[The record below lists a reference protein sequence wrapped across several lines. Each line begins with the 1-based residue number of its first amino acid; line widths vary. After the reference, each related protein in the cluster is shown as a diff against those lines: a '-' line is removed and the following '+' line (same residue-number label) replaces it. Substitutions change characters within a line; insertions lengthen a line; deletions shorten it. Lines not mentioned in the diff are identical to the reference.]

1 MAIETYLGNKNL
13 KKVGVPVEYTQEQVQ
28 EYIKCSRNPAYFIK
42 NYVKIVNVDAG
53 LVDFDLWPFQ
63 EEMVHKFEDN
73 RFVICKLP
81 RQVGKTT
88 TVAAYILWRVLFTDQ
103 YSVAILANKLAQA
116 REILGRIQTAYEWLP
131 KWLQQGVK
139 EWNKGNIELENG
151 SEILAS
157 ATSSSAIRGTSQ
169 NLIYL
174 DEFAFVPNNLQE
186 EFFASVF
193 PTISSGTSTKVL
205 VTSTPNGMNMFYKI
219 WVDSE
224 EGNNSYVRHDVHW
237 SDVPGRDEAWKKE
250 TIKNTSEEQFRQ
262 EFECEFLGSTA
273 TLIDGR
279 KLAQI
284 PFKTP
289 IKSKNGFDIYEEP
302 IRDRM
307 YVITVDSARG
317 LGLDYSALVVF
328 DVTDIPYK
336 IVGKYR
342 SKEISP
348 MFYPDVI
355 VNAARK
361 YNDAFVLV
369 ELNDLG
375 ETVANIIQQDL
386 EYENILSTSV
396 KGRGGQ
402 QIGGGFSH
410 RIQLGVKTTKTVKR
424 IGCSHLKDIVEN
436 DKIIIND
443 YDLLQELSVFINK
456 RNSYEAEEGHHD
468 DLVMCAVLFSWL
480 VRQEFFIELTD
491 NDVRNRLYLENQKM
505 IEDDVLPFGILDDGH
520 FAYEPEESMGPLGY
534 KYSVEDVVDF

>member
-1 MAIETYLGNKNL
+1 MSTQTYLGNKNL
-13 KKVGVPVEYTQEQVQ
+13 KRVDVQVEYTQDQVK
-28 EYIKCSRNPAYFIK
+28 EYLKCARDPIYFIK
-42 NYVKIVNVDAG
+42 TYVKIVNVDTG
-53 LVDFDLWPFQ
+53 LVNFDLWPFQ
-63 EEMVHKFEDN
+63 EEMVNKFDQN

-88 TVAAYILWRVLFTDQ
+88 TVAAYILWKVLFTEQ

-193 PTISSGTSTKVL
+193 PTVSSGTSTKVL

-224 EGNNSYVRHDVHW
+224 ENRNSYVRHEVHW
-237 SDVPGRDEAWKKE
+237 SDVPGRDEAWKQE

-262 EFECEFLGSTA
+262 EFECEFLGSSN
-273 TLIDGR
+273 TLINPR

-284 PFKTP
+284 PFKNP
-289 IKSKNGFDIYEEP
+289 IVSKNNMQLYEEP
-302 IRDRM
+302 KPERL
-307 YVITVDSARG
+307 YVITVDTARG
-317 LGLDYSALVVF
+317 LGLDYSAFVIF

-336 IVGKYR
+336 VVGKYR
-342 SKEISP
+342 SKDLSP
-348 MFYPDVI
+348 MYYPDVV

-361 YNDAFVLV
+361 YNEAFVLV

-375 ETVANIIQQDL
+375 EQIATVIQQDL
-386 EYENILSTSV
+386 EYENILTTSV

-410 RIQLGVKTTKTVKR
+410 RVQLGVKTTKTVKR
-424 IGCSHLKDIVEN
+424 VGCSNLKDLIEN

-443 YDLLQELSVFINK
+443 YDLLQELTTFINK

-468 DLVMCAVLFSWL
+468 DLVMCTVLFSWI
-480 VRQEFFIELTD
+480 VRQDFFIELTD
-491 NDVRNRLYLENQKM
+491 NDVRTRLFQENQKM
-505 IEDDVLPFGILDDGH
+505 IEDDVLPFGIIDDGH
-520 FAYEPEESMGPLGY
+520 SELIEDPVMGPLGY
-534 KYSVEDVVDF
+534 PVLDDATF

>member
-1 MAIETYLGNKNL
+1 MAIENYLGNKNL

-28 EYIKCSRNPAYFIK
+28 EYIKCARDPIYFIRT
-42 NYVKIVNVDAG
+42 YVKIVHVDYG
-53 LVDFDLWPFQ
+53 LVNFDLWPFQ
-63 EEMVHKFEDN
+63 EEMVQKFGDN

-88 TVAAYILWRVLFTDQ
+88 TVAAYILWQVLFNEQ

-116 REILGRIQTAYEWLP
+116 REILGRIQNAYEHLP

-193 PTISSGTSTKVL
+193 PTISSGTTTKVL
-205 VTSTPNGMNMFYKI
+205 ITSTPNGMNMFYKI

-224 EGNNSYVRHDVHW
+224 EGNNDYVRHGVHW
-237 SDVPGRDEAWKKE
+237 SDVPGRDEKWKKE

-284 PFKTP
+284 PFIHP
-289 IKSKNGFDIYEEP
+289 IKTRNGFDIYEKP
-302 IRDRM
+302 KPDRL

-317 LGLDYSALVVF
+317 LGLDYSAFLVF
-328 DVTDIPYK
+328 DVTEMPYK
-336 IVGKYR
+336 VVGKYR

-355 VNAARK
+355 VNAATM
-361 YNDAFVLV
+361 YNNAFVLV

-375 ETVANIIQQDL
+375 ETVASIIQQDL

-396 KGRGGQ
+396 RGRGGQ
-402 QIGGGFSH
+402 QVGGGFAH

-424 IGCSHLKDIVEN
+424 VGCSHLKDVVEN
-436 DKIIIND
+436 NKIILND

-480 VRQEFFIELTD
+480 VRQDFFIELTD
-491 NDVRNRLYLENQKM
+491 NDVRSRLYQENQKM
-505 IEDDVLPFGILDDGH
+505 IEDDVLPFGIVNDGH
-520 FAYEPEESMGPLGY
+520 DVYHADDTVGPLGY
-534 KYSVEDVVDF
+534 KYDVEDVVDF

>member
-1 MAIETYLGNKNL
+1 MSIETYLGNKNL
-13 KKVGVPVEYTQEQVQ
+13 KRVGVPVEYTQEQVK
-28 EYIKCSRNPAYFIK
+28 EYIKCSRDAAYFIR
-42 NYVKIVNVDAG
+42 NYVKIVNVDTG

-63 EEMVHKFEDN
+63 EEMVHKFNDN

-88 TVAAYILWRVLFTDQ
+88 TVAAYILWQVLFNDQ

-193 PTISSGTSTKVL
+193 PTVSSGTSTKVL

-237 SDVPGRDEAWKKE
+237 SDVPGRDEKWKQE

-262 EFECEFLGSTA
+262 EFECEFLGSSS
-273 TLIDGR
+273 TLINGR

-284 PFKTP
+284 PF
-289 IKSKNGFDIYEEP
+289 IKPLHSTNGFDIYEKP
-302 IRDRM
+302 QKDHL
-307 YVITVDSARG
+307 YVITVDTARG
-317 LGLDYSALVVF
+317 VGLDYSALVVF

-355 VNAARK
+355 VNAAK
-361 YNDAFVLV
+361 MYNEAFILV

-375 ETVANIIQQDL
+375 ETVATIIQQDL

-402 QIGGGFSH
+402 QVSGGHSH

-424 IGCSHLKDIVEN
+424 IGCSNLKDVVEN
-436 DKIIIND
+436 DKMIIND

-456 RNSYEAEEGHHD
+456 RSSYEAEEGHHD

-491 NDVRNRLYLENQKM
+491 NDVRSRLYLENQKM
-505 IEDDVLPFGILDDGH
+505 IEDDVLPFGIVDDGH
-520 FAYEPEESMGPLGY
+520 DTHHVEDNVSPLGY
-534 KYSVEDVVDF
+534 TYDVRDVVDF

>member
-1 MAIETYLGNKNL
+1 MIDRGYNGNANL
-13 KKVGVPVEYTQEQVQ
+13 KKKGQAIEWTQDTIQ
-28 EYIKCSRNPAYFIK
+28 EFVKCSKDPIYFAEKYIKIVHVDHGLIPIQMYDYQKEIVEKFVNNRRTTVVTSRQA
-42 NYVKIVNVDAG
+42 
-53 LVDFDLWPFQ
+53 
-63 EEMVHKFEDN
+63 
-73 RFVICKLP
+73 
-81 RQVGKTT
+81 GKTT
-88 TVAAYILWRVLFTDQ
+88 TAVCVILHYVLFNEHKT
-103 YSVAILANKLAQA
+103 VALLANKGDAA
-116 REILGRIQTAYEWLP
+116 REILDRIKVAYEALP
-131 KWLQQGVK
+131 AWLQQGVV
-139 EWNKGNIELENG
+139 EWNKGSVEFENG
-151 SEILAS
+151 CKIIAS
-157 ATSSSAIRGTSQ
+157 ATSSSAIRGKSIS
-169 NLIYL
+169 LLYI
-174 DEFAFVPNNLQE
+174 DETAFVENWD

-237 SDVPGRDEAWKKE
+237 SDVPGRDEKWKQE

-262 EFECEFLGSTA
+262 EFECEFLGSSA
-273 TLIDGR
+273 TLINGR

-284 PFKTP
+284 PFIHPLHST
-289 IKSKNGFDIYEEP
+289 NGFDIYEKP
-302 IRDRM
+302 KKDHL
-307 YVITVDSARG
+307 YVITVDTARG
-317 LGLDYSALVVF
+317 VGLDYSALVVF
-328 DVTDIPYK
+328 DVTDLPYK
-336 IVGKYR
+336 VVGKYR

-355 VNAARK
+355 VNAAK
-361 YNDAFVLV
+361 MYNDAFILV

-375 ETVANIIQQDL
+375 ETVATIIQQDL

-402 QIGGGFSH
+402 QLNGGHSH

-424 IGCSHLKDIVEN
+424 IGCSNLKDVVEN
-436 DKIIIND
+436 DKMIIND

-491 NDVRNRLYLENQKM
+491 NDVRSRLYLENQKM
-505 IEDDVLPFGILDDGH
+505 IEDDVLPFGIVDDGH
-520 FAYEPEESMGPLGY
+520 DTHHVEDSVGPLGY
-534 KYSVEDVVDF
+534 SYDVRDVVDF

>member
-42 NYVKIVNVDAG
+42 NYVKIVNVDTG
-53 LVDFDLWPFQ
+53 LVDFSLWPFQ
-63 EEMVHKFEDN
+63 EEMVNKFEDN

-205 VTSTPNGMNMFYKI
+205 ITSTPNGMNMFYKI

-302 IRDRM
+302 VRDRM

-402 QIGGGFSH
+402 QVGGGFSH

-424 IGCSHLKDIVEN
+424 IGCSHLKDIVES
-436 DKIIIND
+436 DKVIIND

-491 NDVRNRLYLENQKM
+491 NDVRNRLYLENQRM
-505 IEDDVLPFGILDDGH
+505 IEDDVLPFGIVDDGH
-520 FAYEPEESMGPLGY
+520 YAHEPEEHVGPLGY

>member
-1 MAIETYLGNKNL
+1 MSIETYLGNKNL
-13 KKVGVPVEYTQEQVQ
+13 KRVGVPVEYTQEQVK
-28 EYIKCSRNPAYFIK
+28 EYIKCSRDAAYFIR

-53 LVDFDLWPFQ
+53 LVDFDMWPFQ
-63 EEMVHKFEDN
+63 EEMVHKFNDN

-88 TVAAYILWRVLFTDQ
+88 TVAAYILWQVLFNDQ

-193 PTISSGTSTKVL
+193 PTVSSGTSTKVL

-237 SDVPGRDEAWKKE
+237 SDVPGRDEKWKQE

-262 EFECEFLGSTA
+262 EFECEFLGSSS
-273 TLIDGR
+273 TLINGR

-284 PFKTP
+284 PFVKPLHST
-289 IKSKNGFDIYEEP
+289 NGFDIYEKP
-302 IRDRM
+302 QKDHL
-307 YVITVDSARG
+307 YVITVDTARG
-317 LGLDYSALVVF
+317 VGLDYSALVVF

-355 VNAARK
+355 VNAAK
-361 YNDAFVLV
+361 MYNEAFILV

-375 ETVANIIQQDL
+375 ETVATIIQQDL

-402 QIGGGFSH
+402 QVSGGHSH

-424 IGCSHLKDIVEN
+424 IGCSNLKDVVEN
-436 DKIIIND
+436 DKMIIND

-456 RNSYEAEEGHHD
+456 RSSYEAEEGHHD

-491 NDVRNRLYLENQKM
+491 NDVRSRLYLENQKM
-505 IEDDVLPFGILDDGH
+505 IEDDVLPFGIVDDGH
-520 FAYEPEESMGPLGY
+520 DTHHVEDNVSPLGY
-534 KYSVEDVVDF
+534 TYDVRDVVDF

>member
-1 MAIETYLGNKNL
+1 M
-13 KKVGVPVEYTQEQVQ
+13 
-28 EYIKCSRNPAYFIK
+28 
-42 NYVKIVNVDAG
+42 VN
-53 LVDFDLWPFQ
+53 
-63 EEMVHKFEDN
+63 KFEDN

-205 VTSTPNGMNMFYKI
+205 ITSTPNGMNMFYKI

-302 IRDRM
+302 VRDRM

-402 QIGGGFSH
+402 QVGGGFSH

-424 IGCSHLKDIVEN
+424 IGCSHLKDIVES
-436 DKIIIND
+436 DKVIIND

-491 NDVRNRLYLENQKM
+491 NDVRNRLYLENQRM
-505 IEDDVLPFGILDDGH
+505 IEDDVLPFGIVDDGH
-520 FAYEPEESMGPLGY
+520 YAHEPEEHVGPLGY

>member
-1 MAIETYLGNKNL
+1 MSTQTYLGNKNL
-13 KKVGVPVEYTQEQVQ
+13 KRVDVQVEYTQDQVK
-28 EYIKCSRNPAYFIK
+28 EYLKCARDPIYFIK
-42 NYVKIVNVDAG
+42 TYVKIVNVDTG
-53 LVDFDLWPFQ
+53 LVNFDLWPFQ
-63 EEMVHKFEDN
+63 EEMVNKFDQN

-88 TVAAYILWRVLFTDQ
+88 TVAAYILWKVLFTEQ

-193 PTISSGTSTKVL
+193 PTVSSGTSTKVL

-224 EGNNSYVRHDVHW
+224 ENRNSYVRHEVHW
-237 SDVPGRDEAWKKE
+237 SDVPGRDEAWKQE

-262 EFECEFLGSTA
+262 EFECEFLGSSN
-273 TLIDGR
+273 TLINPR
-279 KLAQI
+279 KLEQI
-284 PFKTP
+284 PFKNP
-289 IKSKNGFDIYEEP
+289 IVSKNNMQLYEEP
-302 IRDRM
+302 KPERL
-307 YVITVDSARG
+307 YVITVDTARG
-317 LGLDYSALVVF
+317 LGLDYSAFVIF

-336 IVGKYR
+336 VVGKYR
-342 SKEISP
+342 SKDLSP
-348 MFYPDVI
+348 MYYPDVV

-361 YNDAFVLV
+361 YNEAFVLV

-375 ETVANIIQQDL
+375 EQIATVIQQDL
-386 EYENILSTSV
+386 EYENILTTSV

-410 RIQLGVKTTKTVKR
+410 RVQLGVKTTKTVKR
-424 IGCSHLKDIVEN
+424 VGCSNLKDLIEN

-443 YDLLQELSVFINK
+443 YDLLQELTTFINK

-468 DLVMCAVLFSWL
+468 DLVMCTVLFSWI
-480 VRQEFFIELTD
+480 VRQDFFIELTD
-491 NDVRNRLYLENQKM
+491 NDVRTRLFQENQKM
-505 IEDDVLPFGILDDGH
+505 IEDDVLPFGIIDDGH
-520 FAYEPEESMGPLGY
+520 SELIEDPVMGPLGY
-534 KYSVEDVVDF
+534 PVLDDATF

>member
-1 MAIETYLGNKNL
+1 
-13 KKVGVPVEYTQEQVQ
+13 
-28 EYIKCSRNPAYFIK
+28 
-42 NYVKIVNVDAG
+42 
-53 LVDFDLWPFQ
+53 
-63 EEMVHKFEDN
+63 
-73 RFVICKLP
+73 
-81 RQVGKTT
+81 
-88 TVAAYILWRVLFTDQ
+88 
-103 YSVAILANKLAQA
+103 
-116 REILGRIQTAYEWLP
+116 
-131 KWLQQGVK
+131 
-139 EWNKGNIELENG
+139 
-151 SEILAS
+151 
-157 ATSSSAIRGTSQ
+157 
-169 NLIYL
+169 
-174 DEFAFVPNNLQE
+174 
-186 EFFASVF
+186 
-193 PTISSGTSTKVL
+193 
-205 VTSTPNGMNMFYKI
+205 MNHFYKM
-219 WVDSE
+219 WTDATEKLSQ
-224 EGNNSYVRHDVHW
+224 YVPIEVHW
-237 SDVPGRDEAWKKE
+237 SQVPGRDEKWKQE
-250 TIKNTSEEQFRQ
+250 TIANTSEEQFRQ

-302 IRDRM
+302 VRDRM

-402 QIGGGFSH
+402 QVGGGFSH

-424 IGCSHLKDIVEN
+424 IGCSHLKDIVES
-436 DKIIIND
+436 DKVIIND

-491 NDVRNRLYLENQKM
+491 NDVRNRLYLENQRM
-505 IEDDVLPFGILDDGH
+505 IEDDVLPFGIVDDGH
-520 FAYEPEESMGPLGY
+520 YAHEPEEHVGPLGY

>member
-1 MAIETYLGNKNL
+1 MPTENYLGNRNL
-13 KKVGVPVEYTQEQVQ
+13 KKIGVPVEYTQEQVQ
-28 EYIKCSRNPAYFIK
+28 QYIKCSKDPVYFIK
-42 NYVKIVNVDAG
+42 NYVKIVHVDYG

-63 EEMVHKFEDN
+63 QEMVGKFDDN

-88 TVAAYILWRVLFTDQ
+88 TVAAYILWQVLFNDQ
-103 YSVAILANKLAQA
+103 FSVAILANKQAQA
-116 REILGRIQTAYEWLP
+116 REILGRIQTAYEHLP

-193 PTISSGTSTKVL
+193 PTISSGTTTKVL
-205 VTSTPNGMNMFYKI
+205 ITSTPNGMNMFYKI

-250 TIKNTSEEQFRQ
+250 TIKNTSEEQFSQ
-262 EFECEFLGSTA
+262 EFECEFLGSSQ
-273 TLIDGR
+273 TLINGR

-284 PFKTP
+284 PFIHP
-289 IKSKNGFDIYEEP
+289 RYRHNNFDIYEKPKEN
-302 IRDRM
+302 RL
-307 YVITVDSARG
+307 YVITVDTARG
-317 LGLDYSALVVF
+317 VGLDYSALVVF

-336 IVGKYR
+336 VVGKYR
-342 SKEISP
+342 SREISP
-348 MFYPDVI
+348 MFFPDVV
-355 VNAARK
+355 VNAAK
-361 YNDAFVLV
+361 MYNDAFVLV

-375 ETVANIIQQDL
+375 EQVASVIQQDL

-402 QIGGGFSH
+402 QVGGGFAN
-410 RIQLGVKTTKTVKR
+410 RIQLGVKTTKTTKR
-424 IGCSHLKDIVEN
+424 IGCSNLKDLVEN
-436 DKIIIND
+436 DKLIIND

-468 DLVMCAVLFSWL
+468 DLVMCTVLFSWL

-491 NDVRNRLYLENQKM
+491 NDIRSRLYLENQKL
-505 IEDDVLPFGILDDGH
+505 IEDDVLPFGIVDDGH
-520 FAYEPEESMGPLGY
+520 DRFVQEDVVGPLGY
-534 KYSVEDVVDF
+534 QYSVEDVTNF

>member
-13 KKVGVPVEYTQEQVQ
+13 KKVGVPVEFTQEQVQ
-28 EYIKCSRNPAYFIK
+28 EYIKCSRDPIHFIK
-42 NYVKIVNVDAG
+42 KYVKIVHVDYG
-53 LVDFDLWPFQ
+53 LVNFDLWPFQ
-63 EEMVHKFEDN
+63 EEMVEKFGDN

-88 TVAAYILWRVLFTDQ
+88 TVAAYILWQVLFNDQ
-103 YSVAILANKLAQA
+103 FSVAILANKLAQA
-116 REILGRIQTAYEWLP
+116 REILGRIQTAYEHLP

-174 DEFAFVPNNLQE
+174 DEFAFVPNNIQE

-193 PTISSGTSTKVL
+193 PTISSGTTTKVL
-205 VTSTPNGMNMFYKI
+205 ITSTPNGMNMFYKI

-224 EGNNSYVRHDVHW
+224 EGHNDYVRQEVHW
-237 SDVPGRDEAWKKE
+237 SDVPGRDEKWRQE
-250 TIKNTSEEQFRQ
+250 TVKNTSDEQFRQ

-273 TLIDGR
+273 TLINGR
-279 KLAQI
+279 KLATV
-284 PFKTP
+284 PFVHP
-289 IKSKNGFDIYEEP
+289 IKTRNGFDIYEKPNKE
-302 IRDRM
+302 RL
-307 YVITVDSARG
+307 YVITVDTSRG
-317 LGLDYSALVVF
+317 VGLDYSAFVVF
-328 DVTDIPYK
+328 DVTEMPYK
-336 IVGKYR
+336 VVGKYR
-342 SKEISP
+342 SKDISP
-348 MFYPDVI
+348 MLYPDVI
-355 VNAARK
+355 VNAARM
-361 YNDAFVLV
+361 YGDAFLLI

-375 ETVANIIQQDL
+375 EQVANIIQQDL
-386 EYENILSTSV
+386 EYENILTTSV

-402 QIGGGFSH
+402 RVGAGFSH

-424 IGCSHLKDIVEN
+424 IGCSNLKDVIEN
-436 DKIIIND
+436 DKLILND
-443 YDLLQELSVFINK
+443 YDLIQELSVFINK

-491 NDVRNRLYLENQKM
+491 NDIRSRLYLENQKM
-505 IEDDVLPFGILDDGH
+505 IEDDVLPFGIVDDGH
-520 FAYEPEESMGPLGY
+520 DTFNDDVSPLGY
-534 KYSVEDVVDF
+534 SYTLEDIVNQ

>member
-1 MAIETYLGNKNL
+1 MAIENYLGNKNL

-28 EYIKCSRNPAYFIK
+28 EYIKCSRDPIHFIK
-42 NYVKIVNVDAG
+42 KYVKIINVDHG
-53 LVDFDLWPFQ
+53 LVDFNLWPFQ
-63 EEMVHKFEDN
+63 EEMVEKFGDN

-88 TVAAYILWRVLFTDQ
+88 TVAAYILWQVLFNEQ

-116 REILGRIQTAYEWLP
+116 REILGRIQNAYEHLP

-174 DEFAFVPNNLQE
+174 DEFAFVSNNLQE

-193 PTISSGTSTKVL
+193 PTISSGTTTKVL
-205 VTSTPNGMNMFYKI
+205 ITSTPNGMNMFYKI

-224 EGNNSYVRHDVHW
+224 EGNNDYVRHDVHW
-237 SDVPGRDEAWKKE
+237 SDVPGRDAAWKKE
-250 TIKNTSEEQFRQ
+250 TVKNTSEEQFRQ

-284 PFKTP
+284 PFIHP
-289 IKSKNGFDIYEEP
+289 IESKNGFDIYEQP
-302 IRDRM
+302 RDNHQ
-307 YVITVDSARG
+307 YIITVDTARG
-317 LGLDYSALVVF
+317 VGLDYSALIVF
-328 DVTDIPYK
+328 DVTEMPYK

-355 VNAARK
+355 VNTARK
-361 YNDAFVLV
+361 FNEAFILV

-375 ETVANIIQQDL
+375 ETVATIIQQDL

-402 QIGGGFSH
+402 QVNGGFSH

-424 IGCSHLKDIVEN
+424 VGCSHLKDLVEN
-436 DKIIIND
+436 NKIILND

-468 DLVMCAVLFSWL
+468 DLVMCTVLFSWL
-480 VRQEFFIELTD
+480 VRQDFFIELTD
-491 NDVRNRLYLENQKM
+491 NDVRSRLYQENQKM
-505 IEDDVLPFGILDDGH
+505 IEDDVLPFGIVNDGH
-520 FAYEPEESMGPLGY
+520 DAYHGEDPTSPLGY
-534 KYSVEDVVDF
+534 TYDVEDVVDF

>member
-1 MAIETYLGNKNL
+1 MTSQNYLGNKNL
-13 KKVGVPVEYTQEQVQ
+13 KRVGVPVEFTQEQVK
-28 EYIKCSRNPAYFIK
+28 EYIKCSRDPIHFIRQ
-42 NYVKIVNVDAG
+42 YVKIVNVDEG
-53 LVDFDLWPFQ
+53 LVNFEMWPFQ
-63 EEMVHKFEDN
+63 EEMVQKFGDN

-88 TVAAYILWRVLFTDQ
+88 TVAAYILWQVLFNEQ

-116 REILGRIQTAYEWLP
+116 REILGRIQTAYEHLP

-193 PTISSGTSTKVL
+193 PTVSSGTSTKVL
-205 VTSTPNGMNMFYKI
+205 ITSTPNGMNMFYKI

-224 EGNNSYVRHDVHW
+224 EGNNDYIRQDVHW
-237 SDVPGRDEAWKKE
+237 SDVPGRDEKWKEE

-262 EFECEFLGSTA
+262 EFECEFLGSTS
-273 TLIDGR
+273 TLINGR

-284 PFKTP
+284 PFKKP
-289 IKSKNGFDIYEEP
+289 IQSVNGFDIYEKP
-302 IRDRM
+302 KPDHL
-307 YVITVDSARG
+307 YVITVDTSRG
-317 LGLDYSALVVF
+317 VGLDYSAFVVF

-342 SKEISP
+342 SKDISP

-355 VNAARK
+355 VNAARM
-361 YNDAFVLV
+361 YNDAFLLI

-375 ETVANIIQQDL
+375 ETVATIAQQDL
-386 EYENILSTSV
+386 EYENVLTTSV

-402 QIGGGFSH
+402 QVGGGFAH
-410 RIQLGVKTTKTVKR
+410 RVQLGVKTTKTVKR
-424 IGCSHLKDIVEN
+424 IGCSNLKDIVEN
-436 DKIIIND
+436 DKVILND

-505 IEDDVLPFGILDDGH
+505 IEDDVLPFGIIDDGQDTLQQEDS
-520 FAYEPEESMGPLGY
+520 YGSLGY
-534 KYSVEDVVDF
+534 QYSVEDTVDF

>member
-1 MAIETYLGNKNL
+1 MVAETYLGNKNL
-13 KKVGVPVEYTQEQVQ
+13 KRVGVNVEYTQEEVQ
-28 EYIKCSRNPAYFIK
+28 EYLKCARDPSYFIK
-42 NYVKIVNVDAG
+42 NYVKIVNVDDG
-53 LVDFDLWPFQ
+53 LVNFELWPFQ
-63 EEMVHKFEDN
+63 EQMVSTFEDE

-88 TVAAYILWRVLFTDQ
+88 TVAAYILWRVLFTEQ

-157 ATSSSAIRGTSQ
+157 ATSASAIRGTSQ

-193 PTISSGTSTKVL
+193 PTVSSGKSTKVL
-205 VTSTPNGMNMFYKI
+205 ITSTPNGMNMFYKI

-224 EGNNSYVRHDVHW
+224 EGRNSYARHEVHW
-237 SDVPGRDEAWKKE
+237 SDVPGRDAKWKEE

-262 EFECEFLGSTA
+262 EFECEFLGSA
-273 TLIDGR
+273 NTLINPR

-284 PFKTP
+284 PF
-289 IKSKNGFDIYEEP
+289 IKPYESKNGYDFYEAPKPE
-302 IRDRM
+302 RL
-307 YVITVDSARG
+307 YVITVDTARG
-317 LGLDYSALVVF
+317 VGLDYSAFVVF
-328 DVTDIPYK
+328 DVTELPYRV
-336 IVGKYR
+336 VGKYR

-348 MFYPDVI
+348 MFYPDVV
-355 VNAARK
+355 VNTAKA
-361 YNDAFVLV
+361 YNEAFLLI

-375 ETVANIIQQDL
+375 EQIATVVQQDL
-386 EYENILSTSV
+386 EYDNVLTTSV

-402 QIGGGFSH
+402 QVGGGFSH
-410 RIQLGVKTTKTVKR
+410 RVQLGVKTTKTTKR
-424 IGCSHLKDIVEN
+424 VGCSNLKDLVEN
-436 DKIIIND
+436 DKLIIND
-443 YDLLQELSVFINK
+443 YDLLQELSTFINI
-456 RNSYEAEEGHHD
+456 RNSYQAEEGHHD
-468 DLVMCAVLFSWL
+468 DLVMCTVLFSWL

-491 NDVRNRLYLENQKM
+491 NDVRNRLYLENQRM
-505 IEDDVLPFGILDDGH
+505 IEDDVLPFGIIDDGH
-520 FAYEPEESMGPLGY
+520 EAHLEEEMISPLGY
-534 KYSVEDVVDF
+534 SLEDIQGL

>member
-1 MAIETYLGNKNL
+1 MAIENYLGNKNL

-42 NYVKIVNVDAG
+42 NYVKIVNVDTG
-53 LVDFDLWPFQ
+53 LVDFSLWPFQ
-63 EEMVHKFEDN
+63 EEMVNKFEDN

-81 RQVGKTT
+81 RQVRKTT

-205 VTSTPNGMNMFYKI
+205 ITSTPNGMNMFYKI

-302 IRDRM
+302 VRDRM

-402 QIGGGFSH
+402 QVGGGFSH

-424 IGCSHLKDIVEN
+424 IGCSHLKDIVES
-436 DKIIIND
+436 DKVIIND

-491 NDVRNRLYLENQKM
+491 NDVRNRLYLENQRM
-505 IEDDVLPFGILDDGH
+505 IEDDVLPFGIVDDGH
-520 FAYEPEESMGPLGY
+520 YAHEPEEHVGPLGY